1 VTSLNWKAEYAR
13 AHSTYEDCE
22 KDLCR
27 FVGKTLENAGIDVFQ
42 VEGRVKTLDSIDEK
56 IRRKSG
62 KYANPLTDMTDLVGV
77 RIIAHYLEDVDR
89 IVELLST
96 EFEVREEHS
105 VNKRDE
111 LAPDQFGYASNH
123 LVVRIGGRGERSEW
137 AKYADISAEFQVR
150 TMSQHA
156 WAAMHHKLG
165 YKREADVPIPLQRK
179 LFRLSAL
186 FEMADEQFSTI
197 KDEIDKLSGEYSDSV
212 KHGALD
218 LRVNAQSMEAYVRNS
233 PKVLEIAEVAKG
245 LRIRYWEGDLSV
257 LVALAKAL
265 GAKTIGQFDEKL
277 PDGPSTRRV
286 LTAFLSVFGPR
297 SEGRVIEVS
306 LGSIIATFRGLE
318 EKQFK
323 RIFPDSGSTGW
334 ELFEGMHRKVRSQE

>member
-1 VTSLNWKAEYAR
+1 MTSLDWKAEYVKAR
-13 AHSTYEDCE
+13 STYEDCE
-22 KDLCR
+22 KDVRR
-27 FVGKTLENAGIDVFQ
+27 FVGKILENAGIAVFQ

-89 IVELLST
+89 IVELLSK

-123 LVVRIGGRGERSEW
+123 LVVRIGSRSERSW
-137 AKYADISAEFQVR
+137 VRYAGISAEFQVR

-197 KDEIDKLSGEYSDSV
+197 KGEIDKLSGEYSDSV

-233 PKVLEIAEVAKG
+233 PKVLEIAEVANG

-265 GAKTIGQFDEKL
+265 GAKTIGQFDEKV
-277 PDGPSTRRV
+277 PDGPSTHRV
-286 LTAFLSVFGPR
+286 LSAFLSVFGPR
-297 SEGRVIEVS
+297 SEGRVIEIS

-323 RIFPDSGSTGW
+323 RIFPDSGSAGW
-334 ELFEGMHRKVRSQE
+334 KLFEGMHEKVRSQE